1 MKVKFLP
8 INKEIEITPE
18 KTLLQAALENHID
31 IKSICKGKLI
41 CAECRVKVVEG
52 EANCLPPSK
61 AELNLIGSAW
71 QLDSRRYACQ
81 VRCFGDVTVDI
92 TEQVQRS
99 ESQRKNIRGFKSN
112 RSPSE
117 STAVIDTMILTE
129 KIETPDGTPREE
141 RGERQERGGGRRE
154 GGQTREAR
162 EGGEGQQTTREK
174 DRGGR
179 RGGRGRRGG
188 GGEKGE
194 RRDGK
199 KGEGGG
205 ENRGEGRGETRNES
219 RGENRNENRGG
230 KNDRPGPKS

>member
-18 KTLLQAALENHID
+18 KTLLQAALENHVD

-99 ESQRKNIRGFKSN
+99 ESARKNIRGFKSN

-154 GGQTREAR
+154 GGQNREAR

-188 GGEKGE
+188 GGGERGE
-194 RRDGK
+194 RRDGGRGEGK
-199 KGEGGG
+199 KGEGG
-205 ENRGEGRGETRNES
+205 
-219 RGENRNENRGG
+219 GENRNENRGG